1 MVRCFTGNVFHMQ
14 QFCRCLYYLA
24 WRYTAELNRLSCPN
38 NKMYDDAVFAD
49 RFRYQLT
56 MFEIREVIGL
66 SRLVHT
72 NITYEIVTTKIIAA
86 LCRISYS
93 LHDLLGMNS
102 IVCHVKRARCM
113 MVWFSMIDSDINWLM
128 FEVCILI
135 GLSLLLRIPIA
146 YKYLYTTSPHITGLM
161 RETISHSVL

>member
-1 MVRCFTGNVFHMQ
+1 MR
-14 QFCRCLYYLA
+14 QFCRFLYYLA
-24 WRYTAELNRLSCPN
+24 LLYTAEFNRLSCPN
-38 NKMYDDAVFAD
+38 NNMYDDAVFAD

-56 MFEIREVIGL
+56 MLEIREVIGL
-66 SRLVHT
+66 SRLVHG
-72 NITYEIVTTKIIAA
+72 NIAYEIVTTNIIAA

-93 LHDLLGMNS
+93 LHYFIRMNS

-135 GLSLLLRIPIA
+135 RLSLLLNTPIA
-146 YKYLYTTSPHITGLM
+146 YKYLYKTSPHITAWCEKRSLM
-161 RETISHSVL
+161 QYCSETLV

>member
-1 MVRCFTGNVFHMQ
+1 MVRCTTCNVFHMR
-14 QFCRCLYYLA
+14 QFCRFLYYLA
-24 WRYTAELNRLSCPN
+24 WLYTAEFNRLSCPN

-72 NITYEIVTTKIIAA
+72 NIAHEIVTTKIIAA
-86 LCRISYS
+86 LCRVSYS
-93 LHDLLGMNS
+93 LHDLIEMNS
-102 IVCHVKRARCM
+102 LVCHVKRARCM

-128 FEVCILI
+128 SEVWILI
-135 GLSLLLRIPIA
+135 ELSLLLDTPIA
-146 YKYLYTTSPHITGLM
+146 NKYQYINHHHI
-161 RETISHSVL
+161 